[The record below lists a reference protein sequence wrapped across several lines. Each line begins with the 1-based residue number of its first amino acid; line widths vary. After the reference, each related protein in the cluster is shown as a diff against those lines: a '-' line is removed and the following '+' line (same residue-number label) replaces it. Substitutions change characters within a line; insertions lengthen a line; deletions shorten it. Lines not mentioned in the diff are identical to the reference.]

1 VVSFEVEGAGPR
13 ISRPHGFERAED
25 HSVRSSP
32 METGPLN
39 VGDYERVAEDALDEG
54 AFGYFAG
61 GAGDEHTVRYNREAF
76 DRWRLRPRMLVDV
89 TAVTTATT
97 VLSDEIAVPVLTAPV
112 AYQRMA
118 HPDGEAAVARAAAAA
133 GTIMCLSTFA
143 TTSPAEV
150 AEAAPDGRRWFQLY
164 WHPDRGVTRS
174 LLDQARETGF
184 SAVLLTLDVPVLGRR
199 ERDLRT
205 GFGLRPGLTI
215 QTYGSAL
222 GDLGALTQELAAEL
236 IDARLTWR
244 DLEWLH
250 DNAQMP
256 VLAKGILTAEDAA
269 LAVDHGCAAVVV
281 SNHGGRQLDRAV
293 ASLDAL
299 PEVVEAVGDR
309 VEVLMDGGIR
319 RGTEIAIALALGAR
333 AVLVGRPVVWGLA
346 ARGEEGVEHVLQ
358 LLRDELAQ
366 ALALLG
372 CSTPGDLGRAH
383 VSRAG

>member
-1 VVSFEVEGAGPR
+1 
-13 ISRPHGFERAED
+13 
-25 HSVRSSP
+25 

-39 VGDYERVAEDALDEG
+39 VGDYERVAEEALDEG

-97 VLSDEIAVPVLTAPV
+97 VLGDEIAVPVLTAPV

-164 WHPDRGVTRS
+164 WHPDRGVTQS

-184 SAVLLTLDVPVLGRR
+184 SAVLFTLDVPVLGRR

-256 VLAKGILTAEDAA
+256 VLAKGILTAEDAV
-269 LAVDHGCAAVVV
+269 LAADHGCAGVVV

-346 ARGEEGVEHVLQ
+346 ARGQQGVEHVLR
-358 LLRDELAQ
+358 LLRDELTQ

-372 CSTPGDLGRAH
+372 CSSPGELGRAH
-383 VSRAG
+383 VSRAD